1 MSQTLSNKG
10 VTQRNFKL
18 PTFIKCLLNFHG
30 TGGLDHKKM
39 NNNRFRVVKKKEH
52 NFAVDVEGLRIALQS
67 KLMAKYYNNC
77 YTTRKW
83 LG

>member
-39 NNNRFRVVKKKEH
+39 NNNRFRVVKKKRAQ
-52 NFAVDVEGLRIALQS
+52 FCSGCGGVEGSITKQINGKVL
-67 KLMAKYYNNC
+67 
-77 YTTRKW
+77 
-83 LG
+83 